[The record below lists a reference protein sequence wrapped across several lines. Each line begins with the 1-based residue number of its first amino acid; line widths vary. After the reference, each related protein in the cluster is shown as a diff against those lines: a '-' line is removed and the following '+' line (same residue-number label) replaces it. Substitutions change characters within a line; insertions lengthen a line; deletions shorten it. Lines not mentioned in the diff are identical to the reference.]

1 MTAATLKKSAGIALG
16 LLGPA
21 LLVGWAAGTRSILVY
36 VMSVALGVAATAV
49 VKDERA
55 ITLGAML
62 TAAFGFAA
70 AFNGDP
76 LPVAIVVALAALA
89 TIPADELSA
98 GMFSMLPAMAAV
110 VGIVPVSGSAPVA
123 ALVAAAGFAYAWL
136 ITTLAGVSSEAA
148 PAPRE
153 LARVHGVV
161 LAAVTALG
169 AWATLAWNVP
179 HGYWF
184 VLTIAVILRPQP
196 HEARQMTYARMA
208 GTMLGA
214 FAALVLLYVLP
225 GWLVTVAVVVAAL
238 LFFAYLQTG
247 DALRQTLA
255 LTTVLLLLSAAGVKQ
270 AGIDASIERILWTA
284 VAIACAAAIYV
295 VASGV
300 AERRAA
306 RG

>member
-1 MTAATLKKSAGIALG
+1 MNAALLKKSAGIALV

-21 LLVGWAAGTRSILVY
+21 LVVGWAAGTRSILVY
-36 VMSVALGVAATAV
+36 VMSVSLGVAAAAV

-76 LPVAIVVALAALA
+76 LPVAVVVALAGLA
-89 TIPADELSA
+89 TIPADEVSA
-98 GMFSMLPAMAAV
+98 GMFSMLPALAAV
-110 VGIVPVSGSAPVA
+110 IGIVPVSGGVGAVF
-123 ALVAAAGFAYAWL
+123 LVAAAGFAYAWL
-136 ITTLAGVSSEAA
+136 VTTLAGVDSEPA
-148 PAPRE
+148 PASPVV
-153 LARVHGVV
+153 ARVHGIA

-169 AWATLAWNVP
+169 AWATLTWNIP

-196 HEARQMTYARMA
+196 HEARQMMHARMA

-214 FAALVLLYVLP
+214 FVALILLYLLP
-225 GWLVTVAVVVAAL
+225 GWLVTLAVVASGL
-238 LFFAYLQTG
+238 LFFAYLQTR
-247 DALRQTLA
+247 DYLRQTFA

-270 AGIDASIERILWTA
+270 AGIDASLERILWTA
-284 VAIACAAAIYV
+284 VAIACAAAIY
-295 VASGV
+295 ALARDA
-300 AERRAA
+300 AERRM
-306 RG
+306 